1 VNENLIIVGK
11 NSYIGGYLSRYVAK
25 KGGHCISISSE
36 DCNFLRPTEISN
48 FFSSLDGR
56 PYTIIFLAAV
66 VKHTSDSAESFFDNL
81 SIVKNLI
88 DYHKQANIDSII
100 YFSSTDVYG
109 RNPTVPI
116 REDSKIDPA
125 TWYGLA
131 KYNAEWMLSGSGDV
145 DCPVTFLRL
154 PGIYGNSPNERSFI
168 GNLVRDIRN
177 TRRLVINGT
186 GSTLRDYVYIDD
198 LCRILELLVP
208 LRFSGV
214 LNVATG
220 QSQTISD
227 IADLVGKSLN
237 LAFERTHAGPDEW
250 RGFDLTFDTRTLKSL
265 FPDFRFSDLEVGIGH
280 YL

>member
-1 VNENLIIVGK
+1 MRTARLRRTTLTRCFLAKRKKIAMMMMMMR
-11 NSYIGGYLSRYVAK
+11 SRV
-25 KGGHCISISSE
+25 
-36 DCNFLRPTEISN
+36 
-48 FFSSLDGR
+48 
-56 PYTIIFLAAV
+56 TIIIPAV
-66 VKHTSDSAESFFDNL
+66 VVV
-81 SIVKNLI
+81 IVARI
-88 DYHKQANIDSII
+88 MSGGEGII
-100 YFSSTDVYG
+100 SLG
-109 RNPTVPI
+109 R
-116 REDSKIDPA
+116 
-125 TWYGLA
+125 
-131 KYNAEWMLSGSGDV
+131 
-145 DCPVTFLRL
+145 
-154 PGIYGNSPNERSFI
+154 NSPNERSFI